1 MTTKPSNYENAS
13 YLKVCVLYSMD
24 CKLADMERRF
34 GVMIR
39 WNTTDKEY
47 TDARRSTLM
56 EKQSQLHSCL
66 WATVVKRHYLL
77 QMKAKY
83 AGIKSLAIYIENE
96 LGYLI
101 HADGQKIA
109 KKLSTSISKETKRAK
124 QLLVEYNEACSEL
137 HHQSPTSLLEI
148 LSPSSDFWARLSPA
162 QYAESCQVPWKVRR
176 DIVQAYLLMQGSE
189 EEKQLLKDDMYA
201 TLTYWLE
208 RIECIAEATKEISS
222 SADRFSR
229 GATCSLQQLKWEA
242 ELHLST
248 AIEAFGSLIT
258 IPTVV
263 MEKYKLPLSDF
274 VSKDSSD
281 SSCDSS
287 SDSDSDLEDVSF

>member
-1 MTTKPSNYENAS
+1 
-13 YLKVCVLYSMD
+13 
-24 CKLADMERRF
+24 
-34 GVMIR
+34 MI
-39 WNTTDKEY
+39 
-47 TDARRSTLM
+47 M
-56 EKQSQLHSCL
+56 
-66 WATVVKRHYLL
+66 
-77 QMKAKY
+77 
-83 AGIKSLAIYIENE
+83 
-96 LGYLI
+96 

-148 LSPSSDFWARLSPA
+148 LSPSSDFWARLSA
-162 QYAESCQVPWKVRR
+162 IQYAESCQVPWKVRR
-176 DIVQAYLLMQGSE
+176 DIVQAYLLMQRSE

-208 RIECIAEATKEISS
+208 RIECIARAIKETSF
-222 SADRFSR
+222 SADQFSR
-229 GATCSLQQLKWEA
+229 GTTCSLQQLKWEA

-263 MEKYKLPLSDF
+263 MEKYKSDF
-274 VSKDSSD
+274 VSEDSSDSD
-281 SSCDSS
+281 SSCDRS

>member
-1 MTTKPSNYENAS
+1 M
-13 YLKVCVLYSMD
+13 
-24 CKLADMERRF
+24 R
-34 GVMIR
+34 R

-47 TDARRSTLM
+47 VDAKRSTLM

-83 AGIKSLAIYIENE
+83 AGMKSLLKTSLK

-137 HHQSPTSLLEI
+137 HHQSPTALPEI
-148 LSPSSDFWARLSPA
+148 LSPNSDFWARISPT

-176 DIVQAYLLMQGSE
+176 DIVQAYLLMQRSE
-189 EEKQLLKDDMYA
+189 EEKQLLKEDMYA

-208 RIECIAEATKEISS
+208 RIECIAKATKEIGS

-248 AIEAFGSLIT
+248 ATEAFGSLIT

-263 MEKYKLPLSDF
+263 MEKYKLPSSDF
-274 VSKDSSD
+274 VSEDSSD
-281 SSCDSS
+281 SSCD
-287 SDSDSDLEDVSF
+287 SDSDSDLEDVTF